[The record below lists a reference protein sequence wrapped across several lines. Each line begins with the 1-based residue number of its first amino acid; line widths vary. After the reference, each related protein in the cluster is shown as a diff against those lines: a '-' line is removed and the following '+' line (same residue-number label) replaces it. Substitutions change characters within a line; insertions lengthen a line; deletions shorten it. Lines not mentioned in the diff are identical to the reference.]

1 MKSCCLDY
9 SVGEVGSN
17 DVILVRSPNWLGDA
31 VFCAAA
37 VSVIRRAFPKA
48 RIVVLCN
55 AKLEGIWRLRQ
66 DIEGIIPRSPNES
79 PLETARKIKR
89 YSPSLVFIFPHSLR
103 TALEAWLAG
112 VPVRIGYAGRCR
124 GVFLTHLIHWPGA
137 AVKFKKRSRSEIK
150 RLLVLDKTQPEPEIE
165 QVRTLPLEHHLRVY
179 LRLVGHD
186 VNGWLPGCNF
196 SVSEIAKHSIW
207 ARLGL
212 AEDRYIGLIPGGE
225 YGEAKRWPAE
235 YFIDLVRLVS
245 DKLPCRWIIF
255 GKETESKIAKDLIY
269 HGLPV
274 IDLCGKTSLEEL
286 AAALLKCQM
295 VVSNDTGPMHL
306 AAALGV
312 PVLGLFGSTSPSFT
326 GPIPFQGVQHTVIR
340 AAVKCAPCFRRRCP
354 ADFRCMRSIK
364 PDLVTEALVKQLS
377 V

>member
-1 MKSCCLDY
+1 MESRYFDFNL
-9 SVGEVGSN
+9 GEVGIN

-37 VSVIRRAFPKA
+37 VSVIRMAFPRA

-55 AKLEGIWRLRQ
+55 AKLEGIWRLRY

-79 PLETARKIKR
+79 PFETARKIKR
-89 YSPSLVFIFPHSLR
+89 FSPSLTFIFPHSLR

-112 VPVRIGYAGRCR
+112 IPVRIGYAGRCR
-124 GVFLTHLIHWPGA
+124 GIFLTHPIHWPSA
-137 AVKFKKRSRSEIK
+137 AVKFKKRSVREIK

-165 QVRTLPLEHHLRVY
+165 QVRTLPAEHHLRVY
-179 LRLVGHD
+179 LRLVGHN
-186 VNGWLPGCNF
+186 VNGWLPGCGF
-196 SVSEIAKHSIW
+196 SVSEIAKHSVW

-212 AEDRYIGLIPGGE
+212 AEGQFIGLIPGGE

-235 YFIDLVRLVS
+235 YFRELIRLVS
-245 DKLPCRWIIF
+245 DKLPCKWVVF
-255 GKETESKIAKDLIY
+255 GKETESKVAKDLVA
-269 HGLPV
+269 HGFPV
-274 IDLCGKTSLEEL
+274 IDLCGKTLLEEL

-312 PVLGLFGSTSPSFT
+312 PVLGLFGSTNPRFT
-326 GPIPFQGVQHTVIR
+326 GPIPFGGVQHTVIR
-340 AAVKCAPCFRRRCP
+340 APVKCAPCFRRRCP

-364 PDLVTEALVKQLS
+364 PDLVAEVLVRQLG